1 MTNPHHSMSHPLDP
15 HPVRPGTSAALTAR
29 TIDATIHPPLVRAQ
43 EAVAAFIPRVSAP
56 LLDSPLLFAMLGATL
71 IFVWVA
77 HRAKYRP
84 SALLLSAALVMALTS
99 FHPVRNESDATVAD
113 DSGTAEERSWRP
125 FRIEQSAPIDEAT
138 PSTDDAQAYEGPV
151 PPDPSDQPEPPMYEG
166 QPDSYGTPPNAESL
180 PVPSVP
186 DQVETPSY
194 VDSPVVPVDV
204 RVRMIAPEAMRRM
217 MSPEAIRHMM
227 SPEDMAVLERERAQL
242 QIAIIQMRRQLRN
255 EARRMARK
263 RDY

>member
-1 MTNPHHSMSHPLDP
+1 MTNPHHAMSHPLDP

-99 FHPVRNESDATVAD
+99 FHPVRNASDASAAD
-113 DSGTAEERSWRP
+113 DSGITEERSGRA
-125 FRIEQSAPIDEAT
+125 FRIDQSAPLDEAP
-138 PSTDDAQAYEGPV
+138 PSMDDAQAYEGPV
-151 PPDPSDQPEPPMYEG
+151 PPDPADQPEAPTYES
-166 QPDSYGTPPNAESL
+166 QPYSYSTPPTPESF
-180 PVPSVP
+180 PVPPVP
-186 DQVETPSY
+186 DQAETPSY
-194 VDSPVVPVDV
+194 VDTPVMPVEV
-204 RVRMIAPEAMRRM
+204 RIPMISAEAMRRM

-242 QIAIIQMRRQLRN
+242 QIAIIQMRRQLRD

-263 RDY
+263 RGY

>member
-29 TIDATIHPPLVRAQ
+29 TIDATIHPPLIRAQ

-56 LLDSPLLFAMLGATL
+56 LLDSPLLFGMLGATL

-99 FHPVRNESDATVAD
+99 FHPVKTTEEARVAD
-113 DSGTAEERSWRP
+113 DSSATEDRSWRP
-125 FRIEQSAPIDEAT
+125 FRIERTPPADESEPSA
-138 PSTDDAQAYEGPV
+138 DDTASYDDGQMPPM
-151 PPDPSDQPEPPMYEG
+151 PPDPPDYVQPDDYG
-166 QPDSYGTPPNAESL
+166 QPASPDAYS
-180 PVPSVP
+180 VPSVP
-186 DQVETPSY
+186 DQVATPSY
-194 VDSPVVPVDV
+194 VDVPVMPVDV
-204 RVRMIAPEAMRRM
+204 QMITPEAMRRM
-217 MSPEAIRHMM
+217 ISPEAIRQMM
-227 SPEDMAVLERERAQL
+227 TPEDRAMLERERAQL
-242 QIAIIQMRRQLRN
+242 QTAIIQMRRQLRE

-263 RDY
+263 RYY

>member
-1 MTNPHHSMSHPLDP
+1 MTNPHRSMSHTLDP

-71 IFVWVA
+71 IFVWAA

-99 FHPVRNESDATVAD
+99 FHPVNTVQETRVAD
-113 DSGTAEERSWRP
+113 DSSAAEDRSWRP
-125 FRIEQSAPIDEAT
+125 VEQRAPDYEIAA
-138 PSTDDAQAYEGPV
+138 SSDDMQAYEGPT
-151 PPDPSDQPEPPMYEG
+151 PPEPPDQPEPPMDESQTYSFDTLPN
-166 QPDSYGTPPNAESL
+166 PDSFTVP
-180 PVPSVP
+180 PVP
-186 DQVETPSY
+186 DRVETPSY
-194 VDSPVVPVDV
+194 VYTPVIPTDV
-204 RVRMIAPEAMRRM
+204 RGRMITPEVMRRL
-217 MSPEAIRHMM
+217 MSPEAIRHVM

-242 QIAIIQMRRQLRN
+242 QIAIIQMRRQLRD

>member
-1 MTNPHHSMSHPLDP
+1 MTNPHRSMSHPLDP

-56 LLDSPLLFAMLGATL
+56 LLDSPLLFGMLGATL

-99 FHPVRNESDATVAD
+99 FHPVRNAEDARVAD
-113 DSGTAEERSWRP
+113 DSSATEDKSWRP
-125 FRIEQSAPIDEAT
+125 FRAEQTPPADDSEAPANDT
-138 PSTDDAQAYEGPV
+138 PSYDDGQIPPA
-151 PPDPSDQPEPPMYEG
+151 PPDPPDYVQSNDDSQPAI
-166 QPDSYGTPPNAESL
+166 PDAYS
-180 PVPSVP
+180 VPSVP
-186 DQVETPSY
+186 DQVTTPSY
-194 VDSPVVPVDV
+194 VDVPVMPVDV
-204 RVRMIAPEAMRRM
+204 HVQMVTPEAMRRM
-217 MSPEAIRHMM
+217 VSPEAIRQMM
-227 SPEDMAVLERERAQL
+227 TPEDRAMLERERAQL
-242 QIAIIQMRRQLRN
+242 QIAIIQMRRQLRD

-263 RDY
+263 RYY

>member
-56 LLDSPLLFAMLGATL
+56 LLDSPLLFGMLGATL

-99 FHPVRNESDATVAD
+99 FHPVRNTDETGAVD
-113 DSGTAEERSWRP
+113 DSSATEDRSWRP
-125 FRIEQSAPIDEAT
+125 FRIEQSPQADESEASADT
-138 PSTDDAQAYEGPV
+138 LSYDDGQIPPMPSD
-151 PPDPSDQPEPPMYEG
+151 PPDDG
-166 QPDSYGTPPNAESL
+166 QPDDYGPPAIPDAYS
-180 PVPSVP
+180 VPSVP
-186 DQVETPSY
+186 DQVSTPSY
-194 VDSPVVPVDV
+194 VDVPVMPVDV
-204 RVRMIAPEAMRRM
+204 HVQMITPEAMRRM
-217 MSPEAIRHMM
+217 MSPETLRQMM
-227 SPEDMAVLERERAQL
+227 TPEDRAALERERAQL
-242 QIAIIQMRRQLRN
+242 EIAIIQMRRQLRD
-255 EARRMARK
+255 EARRIARK
-263 RDY
+263 RYY

>member
-56 LLDSPLLFAMLGATL
+56 LLDSPLLFGMLGATL

-99 FHPVRNESDATVAD
+99 FHPVKNVEEPRVAD
-113 DSGTAEERSWRP
+113 DSSATEDRSWRP
-125 FRIEQSAPIDEAT
+125 FRIEQSPQADESEASADT
-138 PSTDDAQAYEGPV
+138 LSYDDGQIPPMPSD
-151 PPDPSDQPEPPMYEG
+151 PPDDR
-166 QPDSYGTPPNAESL
+166 QPDDYGPPAIPDAYS
-180 PVPSVP
+180 VPSVP
-186 DQVETPSY
+186 DQVSTPSY
-194 VDSPVVPVDV
+194 VDVPVMPVDV
-204 RVRMIAPEAMRRM
+204 HVQMITPEAMRRM
-217 MSPEAIRHMM
+217 MSPETLRQMM
-227 SPEDMAVLERERAQL
+227 TPEDRAALERERAQL
-242 QIAIIQMRRQLRN
+242 EIAIIQMRRQLRD
-255 EARRMARK
+255 EARRIARK
-263 RDY
+263 RYY

>member
-56 LLDSPLLFAMLGATL
+56 LLDSPLLFGMLGATL

-99 FHPVRNESDATVAD
+99 FHPVKNAEEARVAD
-113 DSGTAEERSWRP
+113 DSSAKEDGSWRP
-125 FRIEQSAPIDEAT
+125 FRMERTPPADESESPAEET
-138 PSTDDAQAYEGPV
+138 PSYDDGQIAPV
-151 PPDPSDQPEPPMYEG
+151 PPDTPDDV
-166 QPDSYGTPPNAESL
+166 QPDDYSAPAIPDAYS
-180 PVPSVP
+180 VPSVP
-186 DQVETPSY
+186 DQVSTPSY
-194 VDSPVVPVDV
+194 VDVPVMPVDV
-204 RVRMIAPEAMRRM
+204 HVQMVTPEAMRRM
-217 MSPEAIRHMM
+217 MSPETIRQMM
-227 SPEDMAVLERERAQL
+227 TPEDRAVLERERAQL
-242 QIAIIQMRRQLRN
+242 EIAIIQMRRQLRD

-263 RDY
+263 RYY

>member
-1 MTNPHHSMSHPLDP
+1 MTNPHRSMSHPLDP

-29 TIDATIHPPLVRAQ
+29 TIDATVHPPLVRAQ

-56 LLDSPLLFAMLGATL
+56 LLDSPLLFSMLGATL

-99 FHPVRNESDATVAD
+99 FHPVAGTTEVGVAD
-113 DSGTAEERSWRP
+113 NSSGTEDRSWRP
-125 FRIEQSAPIDEAT
+125 MEQRAADYEPAPLPDYA
-138 PSTDDAQAYEGPV
+138 PVYEGPM
-151 PPDPSDQPEPPMYEG
+151 PADPADQGNQPMDEG
-166 QPDSYGTPPNAESL
+166 SSDSYGTTPDPDSFNVP
-180 PVPSVP
+180 PVP
-186 DQVETPSY
+186 DRVETPSY
-194 VDSPVVPVDV
+194 VDTPVVPVDV
-204 RVRMIAPEAMRRM
+204 GVRMITPEMMRRM
-217 MSPEAIRHMM
+217 MSPEAMRRVM

-242 QIAIIQMRRQLRN
+242 QIAIIQMRRQLRD

-263 RDY
+263 RYY

>member
-29 TIDATIHPPLVRAQ
+29 TIDATIHPPLIRAQ

-56 LLDSPLLFAMLGATL
+56 LLDSPLLFGMLGATL

-99 FHPVRNESDATVAD
+99 FHPVKTTEEARVAD
-113 DSGTAEERSWRP
+113 DSSATEDRSWRP
-125 FRIEQSAPIDEAT
+125 FRIERTPPADESESAEDTA
-138 PSTDDAQAYEGPV
+138 SYDDGQMPPM
-151 PPDPSDQPEPPMYEG
+151 PPDPPDYVQPDDYG
-166 QPDSYGTPPNAESL
+166 QPASPDAYS
-180 PVPSVP
+180 VPSVP
-186 DQVETPSY
+186 DQVATPSY
-194 VDSPVVPVDV
+194 VDVPVMPVDV
-204 RVRMIAPEAMRRM
+204 QMITPEAMRRM
-217 MSPEAIRHMM
+217 MSPEAIRQMM
-227 SPEDMAVLERERAQL
+227 TPEDRAMLERERAQL
-242 QIAIIQMRRQLRN
+242 QIAIIQMRRQLRE

-263 RDY
+263 RYY

>member
-56 LLDSPLLFAMLGATL
+56 LLDSPLLFGMLGATL

-99 FHPVRNESDATVAD
+99 FHPVRTADEARVAD
-113 DSGTAEERSWRP
+113 DSSATEDRSWRP
-125 FRIEQSAPIDEAT
+125 FQIERTPPSDESAPADDNQSNDEGEM
-138 PSTDDAQAYEGPV
+138 PPM
-151 PPDPSDQPEPPMYEG
+151 PPDPPDAAPSDDYSVPAI
-166 QPDSYGTPPNAESL
+166 PDAYS
-180 PVPSVP
+180 VPSVP
-186 DQVETPSY
+186 DQVSTPSY
-194 VDSPVVPVDV
+194 VDVPVMPVDV
-204 RVRMIAPEAMRRM
+204 HVQTITPEAMRRM
-217 MSPEAIRHMM
+217 MSPEMIQQMM
-227 SPEDMAVLERERAQL
+227 TPEDRAVLERERAQL
-242 QIAIIQMRRQLRN
+242 QIAIIQMRRQLRD
-255 EARRMARK
+255 EARRIARK
-263 RDY
+263 RYY

>member
-56 LLDSPLLFAMLGATL
+56 LLDSPLLFGMLGATL

-99 FHPVRNESDATVAD
+99 FHPVRTADEARVAD
-113 DSGTAEERSWRP
+113 DSSATEDRSWRP
-125 FRIEQSAPIDEAT
+125 FQIERTPPSDESEAPADDIQSN
-138 PSTDDAQAYEGPV
+138 DDGPMPPM
-151 PPDPSDQPEPPMYEG
+151 PPDP
-166 QPDSYGTPPNAESL
+166 PDAAPADDYSVPAIPDAYS
-180 PVPSVP
+180 VPSVP
-186 DQVETPSY
+186 DQVSTPSY
-194 VDSPVVPVDV
+194 VDVPVMPVDV
-204 RVRMIAPEAMRRM
+204 HVQTITPEAMRRM
-217 MSPEAIRHMM
+217 MSPEMIQQMM
-227 SPEDMAVLERERAQL
+227 TPEDRAVLERERAQL
-242 QIAIIQMRRQLRN
+242 QIAIIQMRRQLRD
-255 EARRMARK
+255 EARRIARK
-263 RDY
+263 RYY

>member
-56 LLDSPLLFAMLGATL
+56 LLDSPLLFGMLGATL

-99 FHPVRNESDATVAD
+99 FHPVRATDEARVAD
-113 DSGTAEERSWRP
+113 DSSATADGSWRP
-125 FRIEQSAPIDEAT
+125 FQIERTPPSDESEAPADDSQSN
-138 PSTDDAQAYEGPV
+138 DDVQMPPM
-151 PPDPSDQPEPPMYEG
+151 PPDPPDAVQSDDYSPPST
-166 QPDSYGTPPNAESL
+166 PDEYS
-180 PVPSVP
+180 VPSVP
-186 DQVETPSY
+186 DQVSTPSY
-194 VDSPVVPVDV
+194 VDVPVMPVDV
-204 RVRMIAPEAMRRM
+204 HVQMITPEAMRRM
-217 MSPEAIRHMM
+217 MSPEMIQQMM
-227 SPEDMAVLERERAQL
+227 TPEDRAVLERERAQL
-242 QIAIIQMRRQLRN
+242 QIAIIQMRRQLRD
-255 EARRMARK
+255 EARRIARK
-263 RDY
+263 RYY

>member
-29 TIDATIHPPLVRAQ
+29 TIDATIHPPIVRAQ

-56 LLDSPLLFAMLGATL
+56 LLDSPLLFSMLGATL

-99 FHPVRNESDATVAD
+99 FHPVRPADYAAVAD
-113 DSGTAEERSWRP
+113 DSSATEDGSLRP
-125 FRIEQSAPIDEAT
+125 MDQRAPDYEAA
-138 PSTDDAQAYEGPV
+138 PMPDYAPVYEGPMPAD
-151 PPDPSDQPEPPMYEG
+151 PPDPPTYED
-166 QPDSYGTPPNAESL
+166 QPDSYATPPDPDSFI
-180 PVPSVP
+180 VPSVP
-186 DQVETPSY
+186 DRVETPSY
-194 VDSPVVPVDV
+194 VDTPLMPGDV
-204 RVRMIAPEAMRRM
+204 RVRMITPEAMRRL
-217 MSPEAIRHMM
+217 MSPEAMRRVM

-242 QIAIIQMRRQLRN
+242 QIAISQMRRQLRD

-263 RDY
+263 R

>member
-1 MTNPHHSMSHPLDP
+1 MSHPLDP

-56 LLDSPLLFAMLGATL
+56 LLDSPLLFGMLGATL

-99 FHPVRNESDATVAD
+99 FHPVRNTAETGAAD
-113 DSGTAEERSWRP
+113 DSSATEDRSWRP
-125 FRIEQSAPIDEAT
+125 FRTERIPPADESEASADDSQSNG
-138 PSTDDAQAYEGPV
+138 DDQSPPM
-151 PPDPSDQPEPPMYEG
+151 PPDPPDAV
-166 QPDSYGTPPNAESL
+166 QPDDYSVPAIPDGYS
-180 PVPSVP
+180 VPSVP
-186 DQVETPSY
+186 DQVTTPSY
-194 VDSPVVPVDV
+194 VDVPVMPVDV
-204 RVRMIAPEAMRRM
+204 HVQMITPEAMRRM
-217 MSPEAIRHMM
+217 MSPETLRQMM
-227 SPEDMAVLERERAQL
+227 TPEDRVVLERERAQL
-242 QIAIIQMRRQLRN
+242 QIAISQMRRQLRD

-263 RDY
+263 RYY

>member
-56 LLDSPLLFAMLGATL
+56 LLDSPLLFGMLGATL

-99 FHPVRNESDATVAD
+99 FHPVRNTDETGAAD
-113 DSGTAEERSWRP
+113 DSSATEDRSWRP
-125 FRIEQSAPIDEAT
+125 FRIDRTPPADESEASADDRQSN
-138 PSTDDAQAYEGPV
+138 DDGQPPPM
-151 PPDPSDQPEPPMYEG
+151 PPDPPDAV
-166 QPDSYGTPPNAESL
+166 QPDDYSVPAIPDAYS
-180 PVPSVP
+180 VPSVP
-186 DQVETPSY
+186 DQVTTPSY
-194 VDSPVVPVDV
+194 VDVPAMPVDV
-204 RVRMIAPEAMRRM
+204 HVQTITPEAMRRM
-217 MSPEAIRHMM
+217 MSPEMIRQMM
-227 SPEDMAVLERERAQL
+227 TPEDRAVLERERAQL
-242 QIAIIQMRRQLRN
+242 QIAIIQMRRQLRD

-263 RDY
+263 RYY

>member
-56 LLDSPLLFAMLGATL
+56 ILDSPLLFGMLGATL

-99 FHPVRNESDATVAD
+99 FHPVRNVEDARVAD
-113 DSGTAEERSWRP
+113 DSSASEDRSRRP
-125 FRIEQSAPIDEAT
+125 FWIEQKPQTDESEAT
-138 PSTDDAQAYEGPV
+138 ADDTPSYDDGQIPPM
-151 PPDPSDQPEPPMYEG
+151 PPDPPDDV
-166 QPDSYGTPPNAESL
+166 QPDDYSPPVIPDAYS
-180 PVPSVP
+180 VPSVP
-186 DQVETPSY
+186 DQVSTPSY
-194 VDSPVVPVDV
+194 VDVPVMPVDV
-204 RVRMIAPEAMRRM
+204 HVQMITPEAMRRM
-217 MSPEAIRHMM
+217 MSPETIRQMM
-227 SPEDMAVLERERAQL
+227 TPEDRAALERERAQL
-242 QIAIIQMRRQLRN
+242 EIAIIQMRRQLRD
-255 EARRMARK
+255 EARRIARK
-263 RDY
+263 RYY

>member
-56 LLDSPLLFAMLGATL
+56 LLDSPLLFGMLGATL

-99 FHPVRNESDATVAD
+99 FHPVRNAEEARVAD
-113 DSGTAEERSWRP
+113 DSSATEDRSWRP
-125 FRIEQSAPIDEAT
+125 FRMEQTPRADESQASAEDGQ
-138 PSTDDAQAYEGPV
+138 SYDDGQIPPV
-151 PPDPSDQPEPPMYEG
+151 PPDPPDDVQPDDNG
-166 QPDSYGTPPNAESL
+166 QPAIPDAYS
-180 PVPSVP
+180 VPSVP
-186 DQVETPSY
+186 DQVTTPSY
-194 VDSPVVPVDV
+194 VDVPVMPVDV
-204 RVRMIAPEAMRRM
+204 HVQMVTPEAMRRM
-217 MSPEAIRHMM
+217 MSPETIRQMVT
-227 SPEDMAVLERERAQL
+227 PEDRAMLERERVQL
-242 QIAIIQMRRQLRN
+242 QIALIQMRRQLRE

-263 RDY
+263 RYY

>member
-15 HPVRPGTSAALTAR
+15 HPVRPGTSATLTAR

-99 FHPVRNESDATVAD
+99 FHPVRNTDEARVAD
-113 DSGTAEERSWRP
+113 DSSATEDRSWRP
-125 FRIEQSAPIDEAT
+125 FRVEQTPPAYESEAPADET
-138 PSTDDAQAYEGPV
+138 PSYDDGQIPPQ
-151 PPDPSDQPEPPMYEG
+151 PPDPPDDV
-166 QPDSYGTPPNAESL
+166 QPDDYSAPAIPDAYS
-180 PVPSVP
+180 VPSVP
-186 DQVETPSY
+186 NQVSTPSY
-194 VDSPVVPVDV
+194 VDVPVMPVDV
-204 RVRMIAPEAMRRM
+204 HVQMVTPEAMRRM
-217 MSPEAIRHMM
+217 MSPETIRQMM
-227 SPEDMAVLERERAQL
+227 TPEDRAVLERERAQL
-242 QIAIIQMRRQLRN
+242 EIAIIQMRRQLRE
-255 EARRMARK
+255 EARRIARK
-263 RDY
+263 RYY

>member
-56 LLDSPLLFAMLGATL
+56 LLDSPLLFGMLGATL

-84 SALLLSAALVMALTS
+84 SALLLSAALVMTLTS
-99 FHPVRNESDATVAD
+99 FHPVRNTDEARVAD
-113 DSGTAEERSWRP
+113 DSNATPDRSWRP
-125 FRIEQSAPIDEAT
+125 FQIERTSPADESETTADDTQSSDDGQIPPM
-138 PSTDDAQAYEGPV
+138 PSD
-151 PPDPSDQPEPPMYEG
+151 PPDAV
-166 QPDSYGTPPNAESL
+166 QPDDYSVPAIPDAYS
-180 PVPSVP
+180 VPSVP
-186 DQVETPSY
+186 DQLTTPSD
-194 VDSPVVPVDV
+194 VDVPVMPVDV
-204 RVRMIAPEAMRRM
+204 HVQMITPEAMRRM
-217 MSPEAIRHMM
+217 MSPETIRQMM
-227 SPEDMAVLERERAQL
+227 TPEDRAVLERERAQL
-242 QIAIIQMRRQLRN
+242 QIAIIQMRHQLRD

-263 RDY
+263 RYY

>member
-56 LLDSPLLFAMLGATL
+56 LLDSPLLFGMLGATL
-71 IFVWVA
+71 LFVWVA

-99 FHPVRNESDATVAD
+99 FHPVRNAQEARVAD
-113 DSGTAEERSWRP
+113 DSSAKEDRSWRP
-125 FRIEQSAPIDEAT
+125 FRIERTPPADESQAPADDTPSYDDGQIPPVQPDPPDDVQPDDYSAPAI
-138 PSTDDAQAYEGPV
+138 PDAY
-151 PPDPSDQPEPPMYEG
+151 S
-166 QPDSYGTPPNAESL
+166 
-180 PVPSVP
+180 VPSVP
-186 DQVETPSY
+186 DQVTTPSY
-194 VDSPVVPVDV
+194 VDLPVMPVDV
-204 RVRMIAPEAMRRM
+204 HVRVITPESMRQM
-217 MSPEAIRHMM
+217 VSPEAIRHMM
-227 SPEDMAVLERERAQL
+227 TPEDMAVLERERAQL

-255 EARRMARK
+255 EARRIARK
-263 RDY
+263 RYY

>member
-1 MTNPHHSMSHPLDP
+1 MSHPLDP

-56 LLDSPLLFAMLGATL
+56 LLDSPLLFGMLGATL

-99 FHPVRNESDATVAD
+99 FHPVRNTDNARVAD
-113 DSGTAEERSWRP
+113 DSSATEERSWRP
-125 FRIEQSAPIDEAT
+125 FRVEQT
-138 PSTDDAQAYEGPV
+138 PSADESEAPADDTPSYDDGQIPPV
-151 PPDPSDQPEPPMYEG
+151 APDPPEPPG
-166 QPDSYGTPPNAESL
+166 DVQPDDYSAPAIPEAYS
-180 PVPSVP
+180 VPSVP
-186 DQVETPSY
+186 DQVTTPSY
-194 VDSPVVPVDV
+194 VDVPVMPADAHV
-204 RVRMIAPEAMRRM
+204 QMVTPEAMRRM
-217 MSPEAIRHMM
+217 MSPETLRQMM
-227 SPEDMAVLERERAQL
+227 TPEDRAVLDRDRAQL
-242 QIAIIQMRRQLRN
+242 EIAIGQMRRQLRD

-263 RDY
+263 RYY

>member
-1 MTNPHHSMSHPLDP
+1 MSHPLDP

-99 FHPVRNESDATVAD
+99 FHPVRNVEDAGVAD
-113 DSGTAEERSWRP
+113 ASSATENRSWRP
-125 FRIEQSAPIDEAT
+125 FRTEQSAPAYETEPSADDT
-138 PSTDDAQAYEGPV
+138 PAYEGPV
-151 PPDPSDQPEPPMYEG
+151 PPEPPDQPDAPDQPMDES
-166 QPDSYGTPPNAESL
+166 QPDSYGTPPTPDSFT
-180 PVPSVP
+180 VPPIP
-186 DQVETPSY
+186 DQVVLPSY
-194 VDSPVVPVDV
+194 VDTPVMPVDE
-204 RVRMIAPEAMRRM
+204 RVRMMAPEAMRRI
-217 MSPEAIRHMM
+217 MSSEAIRHMM

-242 QIAIIQMRRQLRN
+242 QIAMIQMRRQLRD

-263 RDY
+263 RYY

>member
-56 LLDSPLLFAMLGATL
+56 ILDSPLLFGMLGATL

-99 FHPVRNESDATVAD
+99 FHPVRSVEAARVAD
-113 DSGTAEERSWRP
+113 DSSATEDRSWRP
-125 FRIEQSAPIDEAT
+125 FRTAQTPQSDESEASADT
-138 PSTDDAQAYEGPV
+138 LSYDDGQIPPM
-151 PPDPSDQPEPPMYEG
+151 PPDPPDDV
-166 QPDSYGTPPNAESL
+166 QPDDYGPAAIPDAYSI
-180 PVPSVP
+180 PSVP
-186 DQVETPSY
+186 DQVSAPSY
-194 VDSPVVPVDV
+194 VDEPVMPVDV
-204 RVRMIAPEAMRRM
+204 HVQMITPEAMRRM
-217 MSPEAIRHMM
+217 MSPENIRQMM
-227 SPEDMAVLERERAQL
+227 TPEERATLERERAQL
-242 QIAIIQMRRQLRN
+242 EIAIIQMRRQLRD
-255 EARRMARK
+255 EARRIARK
-263 RDY
+263 RYY